1 MELTDIIASLNA
13 LLEPQK
19 YHDYAPNG
27 LQVEGRHEVRRIVTG
42 VTACLDLIEAA
53 RERSADMIL
62 VHHGWFWKR
71 EDVRITGVR
80 YKRIASLL
88 AADMSLA
95 AYHLP
100 LDDHPELGNNVLL
113 GRTLGFIADGR
124 FGEDDLGWIGQP
136 EEELPV
142 RSLAER
148 IRRHLDREPLLVG
161 PANKRVKRVAWCT
174 GAAQDMIEAAAE
186 AGADCFIS
194 GEISERTTHF
204 ARELGIAYLACGHHA
219 TERLGIKALGEW
231 LAREKGLEVEF
242 VDIDNPA

>member
-1 MELTDIIASLNA
+1 MELNDIIASLNT

-42 VTACLDLIEAA
+42 VTACLDLILAA
-53 RERSADMIL
+53 REHSADMIL

-71 EDVRITGVR
+71 EDPRITGVR
-80 YKRIASLL
+80 YKRISALL
-88 AADMSLA
+88 TADMSLA

-113 GRTLGFIADGR
+113 GRRLGFIADGR

-148 IRRHLDREPLLVG
+148 IRRHLNREPLLVG
-161 PANKRVKRVAWCT
+161 PANKRVRRVAWCS

-194 GEISERTTHF
+194 GEISERTTHL
-204 ARELGIAYLACGHHA
+204 ARELDIAYLACGHHA
-219 TERLGIKALGEW
+219 TERFGIEALGKW
-231 LAREKGLEVEF
+231 LADRHGLDVEF
-242 VDIDNPA
+242 IDIDNPA

>member
-1 MELTDIIASLNA
+1 MQLHDLIASINA
-13 LLEPQK
+13 MLEPDK
-19 YHDYAPNG
+19 YRDYAPNG
-27 LQVEGRHEVRRIVTG
+27 LQVEGRGEVRRIVTG
-42 VTACLDLIEAA
+42 VTACLDLIYAA
-53 RERSADMIL
+53 RERAADLLL

-71 EDVRITGVR
+71 EDPRITGMR
-80 YKRIASLL
+80 RKRISALL

-100 LDDHPELGNNVLL
+100 LDDHPEFGNNALL
-113 GRTLGFIADGR
+113 GRKLGFIADGR
-124 FGEDDLGWIGQP
+124 FGEDNLGWIGQP

-148 IRRHLDREPLLVG
+148 IKRHLAREPLLVG
-161 PANKRVKRVAWCT
+161 PADKRIRRVAWCT

-194 GEISERTTHF
+194 GEISERTTHI
-204 ARELGIAYLACGHHA
+204 ARELNIAYLACGHHA
-219 TERLGIKALGEW
+219 TERFGIAALGKR
-231 LAREKGLEVEF
+231 LADEHGLEVEF

>member
-27 LQVEGRHEVRRIVTG
+27 LQVEGRHEVRRIFTG

-53 RERSADMIL
+53 HERSADMIL

-142 RSLAER
+142 HSLAER

-194 GEISERTTHF
+194 GEISERTTHL

>member
-53 RERSADMIL
+53 HERSADMIL

-88 AADMSLA
+88 AVDMSLA

-194 GEISERTTHF
+194 GEISERTTHL

>member
-124 FGEDDLGWIGQP
+124 FGEDGLGWIGQP

-194 GEISERTTHF
+194 GEISERTTHL

>member
-194 GEISERTTHF
+194 GEISERTTHL
-204 ARELGIAYLACGHHA
+204 ARELSIAYLACGHHA

>member
-53 RERSADMIL
+53 HERSADMIL

-194 GEISERTTHF
+194 GEISERTTHL
-204 ARELGIAYLACGHHA
+204 ASELGIAYLACGHHA

>member
-27 LQVEGRHEVRRIVTG
+27 LQVEGRHEVRHIVTG

-53 RERSADMIL
+53 HERSADMIL

-124 FGEDDLGWIGQP
+124 FGEEDLGWIGQP

-194 GEISERTTHF
+194 GEISERTTHL

>member
-1 MELTDIIASLNA
+1 M
-13 LLEPQK
+13 
-19 YHDYAPNG
+19 
-27 LQVEGRHEVRRIVTG
+27 
-42 VTACLDLIEAA
+42 
-53 RERSADMIL
+53 
-62 VHHGWFWKR
+62 
-71 EDVRITGVR
+71 
-80 YKRIASLL
+80 
-88 AADMSLA
+88 
-95 AYHLP
+95 
-100 LDDHPELGNNVLL
+100 LL

-194 GEISERTTHF
+194 GEISERTTHL

>member
-42 VTACLDLIEAA
+42 VTACLDLIKAA

-161 PANKRVKRVAWCT
+161 SANKRVKRVAWCT

-194 GEISERTTHF
+194 GEISERTTHL